1 MRWKNIIMMRN
12 VMTEGKG
19 KKLINY
25 GEANQIIRASSTLR
39 PCGLARIYA
48 TSQSADFSLFT
59 R

>member
-19 KKLINY
+19 EKLINY

-39 PCGLARIYA
+39 PCGLARIYPA
-48 TSQSADFSLFT
+48 SQSADFSLFT